1 MNFNFPVIKF
11 HLLFMNP
18 MIFSKCTAIIPHII
32 DPTDRKL
39 KNLLNIFF
47 ISESGGGIISV
58 ESKGL

>member
-1 MNFNFPVIKF
+1 
-11 HLLFMNP
+11 
-18 MIFSKCTAIIPHII
+18 
-32 DPTDRKL
+32 L